1 MPDKI
6 SVDDSSYS
14 DTFGRFVMQPLQKG
28 YGVTLG
34 NSLRRVLISSIPSVA
49 ITGVK
54 VEGIV
59 HEFTTIPGMVE
70 DGAEFVLNLKE
81 VRLKPGTEK
90 KGKIVVA
97 LQGPGEFKA
106 GDLQNGSDQLHIL
119 NPDHHLATLNGDCNT
134 EIEIRYGTGIG
145 YVPSEEVDRTDF
157 PHETI
162 AIDAVYSPIRNVRYF
177 VEQTRVGQKTDYEK
191 LIIEVETDG
200 SITPV
205 DALKSAASILRDHV
219 SYFINLSVTREDQE
233 FPDEESLDPET
244 LRVRKI
250 LNLGIDELELSVRSH
265 NCLKAAGIQTVGELV
280 RKTEQELLNYRNF
293 GQKSLNELSELVQN
307 FGLTFGMDVDRY
319 LKGGSK

>member
-6 SVDDSSYS
+6 SIDESSYS
-14 DTFGRFVMQPLQKG
+14 DNFGRFIMQPLQKG

-34 NSLRRVLISSIPSVA
+34 NSLRRILISSIPSVA

-54 VEGIV
+54 IEGIV

-70 DGAEFVLNLKE
+70 DAAEFVLNLKE

-90 KGKIVVA
+90 KGKIVIP
-97 LQGPGEFKA
+97 LHGPTELKA
-106 GDLQNGSDQLHIL
+106 GDLQNGAEQLHVL
-119 NPDHHLATLNGDCNT
+119 NPDHHLATLNSDCNT
-134 EIEIRYGTGIG
+134 ELEIRFGTGIG
-145 YVPSEEVDRTDF
+145 YVPSEEIDKTDF
-157 PHETI
+157 PHDMI
-162 AIDAVYSPIRNVRYF
+162 PIDAVYSPVRNVRYF
-177 VEQTRVGQKTDYEK
+177 VEQTRVGQKTDFEK

-205 DALKSAASILRDHV
+205 DALKSAAAILKDHV
-219 SYFINLSVTREDQE
+219 SYFITLSVSHEDRQDA
-233 FPDEESLDPET
+233 DEETLDPET